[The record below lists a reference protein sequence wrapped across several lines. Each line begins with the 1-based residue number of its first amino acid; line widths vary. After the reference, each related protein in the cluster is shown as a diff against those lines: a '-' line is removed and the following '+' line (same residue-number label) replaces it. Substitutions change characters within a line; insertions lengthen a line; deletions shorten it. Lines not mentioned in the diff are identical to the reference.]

1 MKKEIK
7 KGILLFCTIV
17 LLGTIL
23 NIAAFLLPQER
34 IHRRL
39 VDSIESFTIEGV
51 FPELIHKY
59 KTTRLDNNSDAW
71 MLLMCDYNGDETA
84 WEKAMGNYFY
94 FYPVEAGL
102 IGSANFPAIGS
113 LEPSGTGSYSRD
125 WHGWL
130 FFVRFLLL
138 FFDYS
143 GIRAINMFLQF
154 ILMVSCFVCLE
165 RKGLSKYILALIIAF
180 LIIMPT
186 ATASCLFYSS
196 MFYIVLISFL
206 CMLIFH
212 DKIQQKLGY
221 MFFFMIIGMVTSYVD
236 LLSYPIFTLGMPLT
250 LFLILNR
257 KDSQM
262 MPEKL
267 VKCVITYSIFWGIG
281 YAGMWISKWVVGS
294 LILRQNLFAAAI
306 SQVLLRISHTSGLGA
321 INDEKIGY
329 FSTMKENV
337 IALYKKPYILLL
349 MTGMIVYCRRISLSI
364 IKKDGFVKF
373 LPYFLVAIMPFVW
386 WYVAMD
392 HSYIHNHFT
401 YRSLAVTIF
410 ATLSGLCMLHK
421 FE

>member
-1 MKKEIK
+1 M
-7 KGILLFCTIV
+7 
-17 LLGTIL
+17 
-23 NIAAFLLPQER
+23 
-34 IHRRL
+34 
-39 VDSIESFTIEGV
+39 
-51 FPELIHKY
+51 Y
-59 KTTRLDNNSDAW
+59 
-71 MLLMCDYNGDETA
+71 
-84 WEKAMGNYFY
+84 
-94 FYPVEAGL
+94 
-102 IGSANFPAIGS
+102 
-113 LEPSGTGSYSRD
+113 
-125 WHGWL
+125 
-130 FFVRFLLL
+130 
-138 FFDYS
+138 
-143 GIRAINMFLQF
+143 
-154 ILMVSCFVCLE
+154 
-165 RKGLSKYILALIIAF
+165 
-180 LIIMPT
+180 
-186 ATASCLFYSS
+186 
-196 MFYIVLISFL
+196 
-206 CMLIFH
+206 
-212 DKIQQKLGY
+212 
-221 MFFFMIIGMVTSYVD
+221 D
-236 LLSYPIFTLGMPLT
+236 L
-250 LFLILNR
+250 LILNR

-386 WYVAMD
+386 WYVAMN